1 MNEKETKKYSE
12 LISSLTSRGRS
23 LIRELDPENDLIFLR
38 VRTKQDEIMIAPDK
52 EFMLVVIQK
61 IET

>member
-52 EFMLVVIQK
+52 EFMLIVIQK